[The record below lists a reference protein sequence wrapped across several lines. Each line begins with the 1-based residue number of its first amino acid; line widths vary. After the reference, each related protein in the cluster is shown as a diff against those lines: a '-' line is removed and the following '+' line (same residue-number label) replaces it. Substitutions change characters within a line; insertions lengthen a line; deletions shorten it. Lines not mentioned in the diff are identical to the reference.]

1 MQNRAKNEI
10 FGHFINFGWFDMAD
24 IAHSDRQKWYSS
36 ADIADYDSTKCFNV

>member
-24 IAHSDRQKWYSS
+24 IAHSDSY
-36 ADIADYDSTKCFNV
+36 KCYFSNNGNQYTGKAH